1 MPITHNLG
9 PIPIGPEATQL
20 RDNHLSLLTH
30 LDYIGIDTSRLTAT
44 QFSSLLISLEEDTP
58 QMHRCNKC
66 GAPCSGVTNLN
77 PFVLQ
82 SSLLTHLPRRDEVG
96 WAPISRQRG

>member
-30 LDYIGIDTSRLTAT
+30 LYQLGIDTERLTAT
-44 QFSSLLISLEEDTP
+44 QFSTLLISLEEDTP
-58 QMHRCNKC
+58 QCHVCNRCGK
-66 GAPCSGVTNLN
+66 PCSGVTNLN

-82 SSLLTHLPRRDEVG
+82 STLLTHLPRR
-96 WAPISRQRG
+96 